1 MQPVLIWG
9 GEHRLGVSAHS
20 SREASSPSLLV
31 GWFWDEPCYGANT
44 NALVPTA
51 SQTHMLSCKGD
62 MRPTAMDQ
70 GAWMGL
76 PGCVP
81 FCCSGERGWPG
92 GTSGGSASVGRHSRL
107 AQLRGVC

>member
-20 SREASSPSLLV
+20 PHEASSPSLLV

-76 PGCVP
+76 PGCP
-81 FCCSGERGWPG
+81 I
-92 GTSGGSASVGRHSRL
+92 L
-107 AQLRGVC
+107 LLRGARVAWRYLWW